1 MTLLHYAARRDLRR
15 AWTALQAG
23 RLDDALKLYEAAIG
37 TATPDSLELRTA
49 LLGAW
54 RVHRLQGEAE
64 QADLYARE
72 LSRIRPREQL
82 HPKQRQLYITIDD
95 LMKLPYLR
103 KHELWGSSP
112 GRFNPEKA
120 HLGHQAIIAA
130 TVWEK
135 RPHAS
140 IMETSW
146 VADVYWLKDYDPPF
160 DYSVYTGGD
169 SRPCEAVDPITV
181 LEAVEF
187 PVCEM
192 QQCEEN
198 AR

>member
-23 RLDDALKLYEAAIG
+23 QLDDALKLYETAIG
-37 TATPDSLELRTA
+37 TATPDSLELRAA
-49 LLGAW
+49 LLGAGY
-54 RVHRLQGEAE
+54 VSYCAGELK
-64 QADLYARE
+64 QAAVYARE
-72 LSRIRPREQL
+72 LSSQL
-82 HPKQRQLYITIDD
+82 PMKQAHPKDRQLYITIDD

-135 RPHAS
+135 RPHAHGNGY
-140 IMETSW
+140 SW

-169 SRPCEAVDPITV
+169 SRPCEAVTPVEV
-181 LEAVEF
+181 LAAVSSPRRLE
-187 PVCEM
+187 VT
-192 QQCEEN
+192 
-198 AR
+198 A

>member
-1 MTLLHYAARRDLRR
+1 MIPDLSPRTLLLD
-15 AWTALQAG
+15 AWSAVIED
-23 RLDDALKLYEAAIG
+23 RLDDALALYGEVIG
-37 TATPDSLELRTA
+37 LAPSDGPELWTA

-135 RPHAS
+135 RPHAHGNGYF
-140 IMETSW
+140 W

>member
-1 MTLLHYAARRDLRR
+1 MTLLHYAARHDLRR

-23 RLDDALKLYEAAIG
+23 QLDDALKLYETAIG
-37 TATPDSLELRTA
+37 TATPDSLELRAA
-49 LLGAW
+49 LLGAGY
-54 RVHRLQGEAE
+54 VSYCAGELK
-64 QADLYARE
+64 QAVVYARE
-72 LSRIRPREQL
+72 LSSPLPMKQA
-82 HPKQRQLYITIDD
+82 HPKDRQLYITIDD

-135 RPHAS
+135 RPHAHGNGY
-140 IMETSW
+140 SW
-146 VADVYWLKDYDPPF
+146 VASVYWLKDYDPPF

-169 SRPCEAVDPITV
+169 SRPCEAVTPVEV
-181 LEAVEF
+181 LAAVSSPRRLE
-187 PVCEM
+187 VT
-192 QQCEEN
+192 
-198 AR
+198 A

>member
-1 MTLLHYAARRDLRR
+1 MTLLHYAARHDLRR

-23 RLDDALKLYEAAIG
+23 QLDDALKLYETAIG
-37 TATPDSLELRTA
+37 TATPDSLELRAA
-49 LLGAW
+49 LLGAGY
-54 RVHRLQGEAE
+54 VSYCAGELK
-64 QADLYARE
+64 QAVVYARE
-72 LSRIRPREQL
+72 LSSPLPMKQA
-82 HPKQRQLYITIDD
+82 HPKDRQLYITIDD

-135 RPHAS
+135 RPHAHGNGY
-140 IMETSW
+140 SW

-169 SRPCEAVDPITV
+169 SRPCEAVTPVEV
-181 LEAVEF
+181 LAAVSSPRRLE
-187 PVCEM
+187 VT
-192 QQCEEN
+192 
-198 AR
+198 A

>member
-1 MTLLHYAARRDLRR
+1 MTLLHYAARHDLRR

-23 RLDDALKLYEAAIG
+23 QLDDALKLYETAIG
-37 TATPDSLELRTA
+37 TATPDSLELRAA
-49 LLGAW
+49 LLGAGY
-54 RVHRLQGEAE
+54 VSYCAGELK
-64 QADLYARE
+64 QAVVYARE
-72 LSRIRPREQL
+72 LSSPLPMKQA
-82 HPKQRQLYITIDD
+82 HPKDRQLYITIDD

-135 RPHAS
+135 RPHAHGNGY
-140 IMETSW
+140 SW

-169 SRPCEAVDPITV
+169 SRPCEAVTPVEV
-181 LEAVEF
+181 LAAVSS
-187 PVCEM
+187 P
-192 QQCEEN
+192 
-198 AR
+198 AAWR

>member
-1 MTLLHYAARRDLRR
+1 MTLLHYAARHDLHR

-37 TATPDSLELRTA
+37 TATPDSLELRAA
-49 LLGAW
+49 LLGAGH
-54 RVHRLQGEAE
+54 VSYCAGELK
-64 QADLYARE
+64 QAAVYARE
-72 LSRIRPREQL
+72 LSLPMKQA
-82 HPKQRQLYITIDD
+82 HPKDRQLYITIDD

-120 HLGHQAIIAA
+120 HLGHRAIIAA

-135 RPHAS
+135 RPHAHGNGY
-140 IMETSW
+140 SW

-169 SRPCEAVDPITV
+169 SRPCEAVTPVEV
-181 LEAVEF
+181 LAAVSS
-187 PVCEM
+187 PRRLDVI
-192 QQCEEN
+192 
-198 AR
+198 A